1 MNRSGPRH
9 DPCGTPCASG
19 KVSDS
24 PPLTETRC
32 VRSERYGFSLKS
44 TPKDMAIKFLGQMKQ
59 IYRKYDE
66 IRREESDLAQL
77 SI

>member
-1 MNRSGPRH
+1 
-9 DPCGTPCASG
+9 
-19 KVSDS
+19 
-24 PPLTETRC
+24 
-32 VRSERYGFSLKS
+32 
-44 TPKDMAIKFLGQMKQ
+44 MAIKFLGQMKQ